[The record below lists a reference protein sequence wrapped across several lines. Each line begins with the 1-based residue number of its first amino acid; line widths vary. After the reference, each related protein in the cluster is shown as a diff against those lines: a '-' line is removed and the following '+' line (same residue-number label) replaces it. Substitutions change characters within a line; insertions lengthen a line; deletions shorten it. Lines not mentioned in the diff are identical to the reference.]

1 MNIARYAFLPVLAF
15 LTVPAFAEDVATPPV
30 AQAPTTYQNL
40 LTPLFKGNETIV
52 AKPTPAP
59 RTATAPA
66 KTTARNSGAKKTAT
80 KAAPAAAETADS
92 ETK

>member
-1 MNIARYAFLPVLAF
+1 M
-15 LTVPAFAEDVATPPV
+15 AEDLKPH
-30 AQAPTTYQNL
+30 APKPYVPKRPGQTY
-40 LTPLFKGNETIV
+40 TVDPEGNETIV

-66 KTTARNSGAKKTAT
+66 KTTARKSGAKKTAT